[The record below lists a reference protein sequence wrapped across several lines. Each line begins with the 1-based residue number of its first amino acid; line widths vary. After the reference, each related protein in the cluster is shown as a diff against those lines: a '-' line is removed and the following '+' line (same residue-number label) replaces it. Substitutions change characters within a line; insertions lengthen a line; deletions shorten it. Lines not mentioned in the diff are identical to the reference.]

1 MADSFVRE
9 IHALCTKMNLSHM
22 TMIRRKVGVDRIS
35 NLEGQSTRNLKYFR
49 KRDYDRVRKRN
60 DGLLIQNNDCP
71 TITKIDVIQ
80 SIKEGKWD
88 ELHGPAKDNVP

>member
-1 MADSFVRE
+1 
-9 IHALCTKMNLSHM
+9 
-22 TMIRRKVGVDRIS
+22 MIRRKVGVDRIS

-60 DGLLIQNNDCP
+60 DCLLIQNNDCP
-71 TITKIDVIQ
+71 HITKIDVIQ

-88 ELHGPAKDNVP
+88 ELHGPAKDNAP